1 MLSALSAA
9 AIIAGAVCVPTG
21 VIARVLSLR
30 ALVWLGT
37 ISYGAYLWHYPVFI
51 YINTDQTGLDGLW
64 LTALRFAC
72 TFTLAALSYYLV
84 ERPVMY
90 GTFWRSIKAITPSI
104 ALTVATVAVI
114 VVGTLAPA
122 TATVRIRND
131 LSSAERQSLARAG
144 AFTRHPVKFMLVGDS
159 IAATLEIGLSDHSVE
174 AGTE

>member
-1 MLSALSAA
+1 M
-9 AIIAGAVCVPTG
+9 
-21 VIARVLSLR
+21 
-30 ALVWLGT
+30 WLGT

-64 LTALRFAC
+64 LLALRFAC
-72 TFTLAALSYYLV
+72 TFALAALSYYLV

-122 TATVRIRND
+122 TAAVQVHRFLGPTSIEA
-131 LSSAERQSLARAG
+131 STGGGARG
-144 AFTRHPVKFMLVGDS
+144 QH
-159 IAATLEIGLSDHSVE
+159 GLYLRASP
-174 AGTE
+174 